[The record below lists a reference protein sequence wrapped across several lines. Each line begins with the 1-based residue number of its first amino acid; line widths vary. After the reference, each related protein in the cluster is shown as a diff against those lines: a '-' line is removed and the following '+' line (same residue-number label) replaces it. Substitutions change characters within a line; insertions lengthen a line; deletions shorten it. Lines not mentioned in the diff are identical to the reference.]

1 MSGTRRLCTRPPG
14 AAPLADGIE
23 AIRRELD
30 LPDAFPP
37 EVEAAAHLAARQPR
51 LPTDDRT
58 AIPFVTVDP
67 AGAMDLD
74 QAMFLERTPSGY
86 RVYYAIADVGAF
98 VAPGDAVDREAH
110 RRGETLYGGDAKIPL
125 HPKVLSEDAASL
137 LPGQTRPAVLWTI
150 DVDRDGE
157 GTDVDVR
164 RALVQSRARFDYA
177 QLQDE
182 IDRDTAD
189 PMWTVLRE
197 VGELRIERERR
208 RGGISLP
215 LPEQEVRTDGRR
227 WILEFR
233 GRHPIED
240 WNEQVSL
247 LTGMAAASLMT
258 DARVGLL
265 RTLPPPP
272 ARAIARLRRTAKA
285 LDIDWPGPMTYP
297 EFIGSLDPERPRD
310 IAMMTSCTA
319 VLRGAGYAVFD
330 GDLPPQPLHSALAST
345 YTHATAPLRRLV
357 DRYASE
363 TCLAISAGQPIPD
376 WVIEGMPALPGIMA
390 ATSGRA
396 GRFERAVIDLAEALQ
411 LRSAVGT
418 LFQGVIVE
426 IDRRDRNEGVVMLHD
441 PAIEAK
447 VTADSPLPLGSR
459 VTVRLTTADPAT
471 RRITFELESTTE

>member
-1 MSGTRRLCTRPPG
+1 
-14 AAPLADGIE
+14 
-23 AIRRELD
+23 
-30 LPDAFPP
+30 
-37 EVEAAAHLAARQPR
+37 
-51 LPTDDRT
+51 
-58 AIPFVTVDP
+58 
-67 AGAMDLD
+67 
-74 QAMFLERTPSGY
+74 
-86 RVYYAIADVGAF
+86 
-98 VAPGDAVDREAH
+98 
-110 RRGETLYGGDAKIPL
+110 
-125 HPKVLSEDAASL
+125 
-137 LPGQTRPAVLWTI
+137 TRPAVLWTI

-330 GDLPPQPLHSALAST
+330 GVLPPQPLHSALAST

-363 TCLAISAGQPIPD
+363 TCLALSAGRPVPD
-376 WVIEGMPALPGIMA
+376 WVLQAMPSLPDTMA
-390 ATSGRA
+390 DSSRRA
-396 GRFERAVIDLAEALQ
+396 GRFERAVIDLAEVLHMQ
-411 LRSAVGT
+411 SSIGKPFR
-418 LFQGVIVE
+418 GVVVE
-426 IDRRDRNEGVVMLHD
+426 VDRRNDREGIVMLTE
-441 PAIEAK
+441 PAIEAR
-447 VTADSPLPLGSR
+447 VTDRRPLPLGAQID
-459 VTVRLTTADPAT
+459 VRLTEANPAT
-471 RRITFELESTTE
+471 RRLAFEIA